1 LPTFT
6 TGKPTQAAAAKALNI
21 TSSKSSKPRALP
33 RKEHTEPPPWD
44 CVAKGQSTK
53 IRPSNCAKTNE
64 VSWIS
69 LDQSGCGLN
78 MEEFY
83 SPKKMDSN
91 NTRNKQLLG
100 GFTKGHGIEFLLEGW
115 SFHISFWWL
124 KSRGPVNSPGDAE
137 EERDGTS
144 RVGRD
149 LKIRRF

>member
-1 LPTFT
+1 MGLR
-6 TGKPTQAAAAKALNI
+6 GQ
-21 TSSKSSKPRALP
+21 RAEYQNPAIQL
-33 RKEHTEPPPWD
+33 RQNK
-44 CVAKGQSTK
+44 QSL
-53 IRPSNCAKTNE
+53 
-64 VSWIS
+64 

-83 SPKKMDSN
+83 SPKKMDNN